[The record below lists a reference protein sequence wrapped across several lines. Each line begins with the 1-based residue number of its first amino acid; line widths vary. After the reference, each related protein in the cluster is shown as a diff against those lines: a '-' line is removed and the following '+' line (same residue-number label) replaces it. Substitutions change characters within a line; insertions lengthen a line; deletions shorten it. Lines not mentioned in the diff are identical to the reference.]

1 MKCNRITQ
9 CKTKLN
15 LQLYLIFVC
24 VALGSY
30 DLNAQGQT
38 ATIKGTVVDDYGALP
53 GAEVFVKGKDIGT
66 STNLDGKFELKN
78 VPPNE
83 NVLIVS
89 FIGYKKTNIEVSPSE
104 GEKLDLGRIKLSRDK
119 NQLDEVV
126 IKQTYRPSQA
136 RALTLQKRSAAIMNV
151 LASDAIGKLPDRNAA
166 EAVQRIQG
174 VSIERDHGEGRYVSV
189 RGAPIKWNSNL
200 INGNRLPS
208 ALGTSDN
215 IGQGS
220 DRSVPLD
227 IFPSELI
234 KYVKLSKAIT
244 PDMEGDA
251 IGGSVNFITKTAP
264 GERMLNVNLAGGFN
278 NQAQDGSYNASILYG
293 DRFFDDKLGIIVS
306 AAAWER
312 NWGTDNFE
320 ASYNAGLDD
329 PDQQFSIAQFELRD
343 YLGVRSTFGA
353 NIGAEYNFDDY
364 NQIFFRGIATS
375 FEDDEKSR
383 EYLYLFNDDAAQV
396 RERKAVFGTY
406 LTGGEIGGKHDL
418 GDKFTLNWKGATYK
432 TEANLNSTPQPNPN
446 ERGGLLFAVFRQ
458 ENMGYQGLSP
468 DGFKYLRNDAPA
480 GVTGDLSDNIQPN
493 AANPLSQD
501 QLFLEQLLLFEQN
514 SEEEDF
520 IGQLDL
526 EYKSSDKLKFK
537 IGAKF
542 RNKTREEGS
551 PLSVF
556 LPGAIAG
563 VPDSQLTFLNNLE
576 TEPFPSNGGF
586 LTEIGENYDNQ
597 LVDQIT
603 QSQLLDLYKPESLS
617 NINAVDIRQ
626 DENNPAS
633 AASFYEGTEDVIAA
647 YAMLTYEINEKFTF
661 IGGIRNEVTEVDYT
675 GNRVVLEDGQDPQI
689 VETKGGNTR
698 NAFLPMAHLKYSPND
713 NTNLR
718 AAYTRTFARPSFG
731 SLNPGTTRNDAL
743 RVISS
748 GNPDLKPTFSDNF
761 DLMGEYFFDNVGFLS
776 AGVFYKKI
784 TDDIFNSTSQ
794 QNIDGLVYTVTEPK
808 NSEDGYL
815 FGLEFGLSK
824 RLEFLPGILSGFGV
838 EANYTFTDSEVDVP
852 VFNVTDAGD
861 IEKDI
866 IKQPLPNQAENLYN
880 FSLFYEKYG
889 ILARIA
895 ANYKGKNVVGFSEFG
910 PQHNRWYDENLTLDF
925 SGAYAINKKL
935 RLFLE
940 MNNLTNEPLRY
951 YHGNENRP
959 EQEEYYSF
967 RGQLGISYKLF

>member
-1 MKCNRITQ
+1 MKFKKMILTKTRLNPRI
-9 CKTKLN
+9 
-15 LQLYLIFVC
+15 YLIFVC
-24 VALGSY
+24 LALSSFN
-30 DLNAQGQT
+30 LKAQEQT
-38 ATIKGTVVDDYGALP
+38 ATVKGTVIDDYGALP
-53 GAEVFVKGKDIGT
+53 GAEVFVKGKKIGT

-78 VPPNE
+78 LKADDY
-83 NVLIVS
+83 VLTVS
-89 FIGYKKTNIEVSPSE
+89 FIGYKKTNIEVSTSA
-104 GEKLDLGRIKLSRDK
+104 GEKLDLGNIKLLRDE

-136 RALTLQKRSAAIMNV
+136 RALTLQKKSAAIMNV

-244 PDMEGDA
+244 PDIEGDA

-264 GERMLNVNLAGGFN
+264 GERMLNVNLAGGYN
-278 NQAQDGSYNASILYG
+278 NQAQDGSYNASIIYG
-293 DRFFDDKLGIIVS
+293 DRFFDDKLGVIVS
-306 AAAWER
+306 AAALER

-320 ASYNAGLDD
+320 ASYNAGLED
-329 PDQQFSIAQFELRD
+329 PVQQFSIAQLELRD
-343 YLGVRSTFGA
+343 YLGVRSTFGF
-353 NIGAEYNFDDY
+353 NIGAEYDFDDY
-364 NQIFFRGIATS
+364 NKIFLRGIATS

-383 EYLYLFNDDAAQV
+383 EYLYLFNDDAAQI

-406 LTGGEIGGKHDL
+406 LTGGEIGGKHEL
-418 GDKFTLNWKGATYK
+418 NDKLSLNWKGATYK
-432 TEANLNSTPQPNPN
+432 TKANLSSTPQPNPN
-446 ERGGLLFAVFRQ
+446 ENGGLLFAVFRQ
-458 ENMGYQGLSP
+458 ENMAYQGLSP
-468 DGFKYLRNDAPA
+468 DGYKYLKGDAPS
-480 GVTGDLSDNIQPN
+480 GVTGDASDNIQPN
-493 AANPLSQD
+493 AANPLSND
-501 QLFLEQLLLFEQN
+501 QLFLEQLLLFEQD

-520 IGQLDL
+520 IGQVDL
-526 EYKSSDKLKFK
+526 EYKKSNKLKFK
-537 IGAKF
+537 AGAKF
-542 RNKTREEGS
+542 RNKTRTEGS
-551 PLSVF
+551 PLNIF
-556 LPGAIAG
+556 LPGAVAG
-563 VPDSQLTFLNNLE
+563 VPDSQLTFLNSLD
-576 TEPFPSNGGF
+576 TESFPSNGGF
-586 LTEIGENYDNQ
+586 LTELGENYNDQ

-603 QSQLLDLYKPESLS
+603 QSQLLELYTPESLS
-617 NINAVDIRQ
+617 NINAIDIRQ

-633 AASFYEGTEDVIAA
+633 AASFYKGTENVFAA
-647 YAMLTYEINEKFTF
+647 YAMLTYEINDKLTF
-661 IGGIRNEVTEVDYT
+661 IGGIRNELTEVDYT
-675 GNRVVLEDGQDPQI
+675 GNRVLVDENQDPQI
-689 VETKGGNTR
+689 VKTKGGNTR
-698 NAFLPMAHLKYSPND
+698 NAFLPMAHLKYSPDD

-743 RVISS
+743 RSISS

-776 AGVFYKKI
+776 AGVFYKNI

-794 QNIDGLVYTVTEPK
+794 QVINGQVYTVTAPK
-808 NSEDGYL
+808 NSESGYL
-815 FGLEFGLSK
+815 FGFEVGLSK
-824 RLEFLPGILSGFGV
+824 RLEFLPGFLSGFGV

-852 VFNVTDAGD
+852 VFNVNDAGEV
-861 IEKDI
+861 EKEI
-866 IKQPLPNQAENLYN
+866 INQPLPNQAENLYN
-880 FSLFYEKYG
+880 ISLFYEKYG

-910 PQHNRWYDENLTLDF
+910 PQHNRWYDKNLTVDF
-925 SGAYAINKKL
+925 SGAYAINDKL
-935 RLFLE
+935 RLFVE
-940 MNNLTNEPLRY
+940 MNNITNEPLRY
-951 YHGNENRP
+951 YHGNASRP
-959 EQEEYYSF
+959 EQVEYYSF
-967 RGQLGISYKLF
+967 RGQLGLSYKLF

>member
-1 MKCNRITQ
+1 MVCIRITQ
-9 CKTKLN
+9 FKTKSS

-24 VALGSY
+24 LVLSFY
-30 DLNAQGQT
+30 DLNAQDQT
-38 ATIKGTVVDDYGALP
+38 STIKGTVVDDYGALP
-53 GAEVFVKGKDIGT
+53 GAEVFVEGKEIGAF
-66 STNLDGKFELKN
+66 TNLDGKFEIKN

-83 NVLIVS
+83 YVLIVS
-89 FIGYKKTNIEVSPSE
+89 FIGYKQTKIEVSPSKS
-104 GEKLDLGRIKLSRDK
+104 EKLDLGKIKLARDK

-151 LASDAIGKLPDRNAA
+151 MASDAIGKLPDRNAA
-166 EAVQRIQG
+166 EAVQRMQG

-189 RGAPIKWNSNL
+189 RGAPIKFNSNL

-264 GERMLNVNLAGGFN
+264 GERILNFNLAGGYN

-293 DRFFDDKLGIIVS
+293 DRFFDDKLGIILS

-320 ASYNAGLDD
+320 ASYNAGLED

-353 NIGAEYNFDDY
+353 NIGAEYDFNDY
-364 NQIFFRGIATS
+364 NEIFFRGIATS

-383 EYLYLFNDDAAQV
+383 EYLFLFNDDAAQV
-396 RERKAVFGTY
+396 RQRKAIYGTY
-406 LTGGEIGGKHDL
+406 LTGGEIGGEHDL
-418 GDKFTLNWKGATYK
+418 SDKLTLNWKGATYK
-432 TEANLNSTPQPNPN
+432 TEANLDSTPQPNPN
-446 ERGGLLFAVFRQ
+446 EKSSFLFGIFRQ

-468 DGFKYLRNDAPA
+468 DGFKYLRNDAPS
-480 GVTGDLSDNIQPN
+480 GVTGDLSNNIQPN
-493 AANPLSQD
+493 AANPLSQNQIFLQ
-501 QLFLEQLLLFEQN
+501 QLVLFEQN

-526 EYKSSDKLKFK
+526 KYKSSKKLKFK
-537 IGAKF
+537 TGVKF

-563 VPDSQLTFLNNLE
+563 VPDSELTFLNSLE
-576 TEPFPSNGGF
+576 TEPVPKNGGF
-586 LTEIGENYDNQ
+586 LTELGGNYDDQ
-597 LVDQIT
+597 LIDQVT
-603 QSQLLDLYKPESLS
+603 QSQLLDLYRPESLS
-617 NINAVDIRQ
+617 SINSVDIRQ

-633 AASFYEGTEDVIAA
+633 AASFYKGTEDVIAA
-647 YAMLTYEINEKFTF
+647 YAMLTYEINDNLTF

-675 GNRVVLEDGQDPQI
+675 GNRVILEDDQDPEI

-748 GNPDLKPTFSDNF
+748 GNPDLKPTFSDNY

-776 AGVFYKKI
+776 AGVFYKQI

-852 VFNVTDAGD
+852 VFNVTDAGE
-861 IEKDI
+861 IERDI
-866 IKQPLPNQAENLYN
+866 IKQSLPNQAENLYN
-880 FSLFYEKYG
+880 ISLFYEKYG

-895 ANYKGKNVVGFSEFG
+895 ANYKGKNVVSFSEFG

-951 YHGNENRP
+951 YHGSGNRP
-959 EQEEYYSF
+959 EQVEYYSL
-967 RGQLGISYKLF
+967 RGQFGISYKLF